1 MSANH
6 AKYHYSITCTTS
18 DATVLHCLRAI
29 AQSVEQAE
37 YPQIGWGGT
46 TRASWARNNNKFT
59 IRFTDASYRLDFV
72 REATRLLSGHWSQVS
87 MNNNDPASPQR

>member
-6 AKYHYSITCTTS
+6 AKYHYSITCRTP

-29 AQSVEQAE
+29 AQCVEKGK

-46 TRASWARNNNKFT
+46 TRESWAKNSNEFT
-59 IRFTDASYRLDFV
+59 VRFTEPNYRSDYIT
-72 REATRLLSGHWSQVS
+72 EANRLLSGHWSQIS
-87 MNNNDPASPQR
+87 MQNDDPASPQR